1 MCGIMGYAGTRLCKN
16 TLVGGLKD
24 LEYRG
29 YDSAGVAISSGGSI
43 HVCKK
48 KGRISELYSA
58 LHTIGDGY
66 LGIGHTRWATHGA
79 PSDINSHPHVSH
91 SGLIAVVHNGII
103 ENYLQ
108 LKESLTKTGFR
119 FSSETD
125 TEVIAQLIESL
136 YNGDLFDAVCAATP
150 YLSGSFAFCAMSRDE
165 EYITAVCRG
174 NPVIVA
180 ECEDGVYI
188 SSDVTALLG
197 LHGRY
202 FRLLSGQTARI
213 SKDGAYLYDSD
224 MSIAEKHYLNID
236 WEPQSAKLNGSESFM
251 LKEIM
256 EIPAAITKTLAGFY
270 VPKELSGAYLNRLRS
285 IYLIGCG
292 TAYHAALIGKA
303 AIEAFA
309 RIPCECDLASEF
321 RYRDP
326 IAGRDNLCIFISQ
339 SGETA
344 DTLAALMLAKERG
357 ARTVALT
364 NVRGSSISHYAD
376 ITLYTS
382 AGPEIAVASTKAYN
396 SQLAA
401 LYALALEFGLKTGRL
416 DSDRH
421 DRLNK
426 ELCRAAQD
434 GSMTLYPDIP
444 ELANVFKACKSVIF
458 IGRGQDNFVASE
470 ASLKLKEVSYINS
483 EAYAAGEL
491 KHGTLALIEEGSPVI
506 VFLCSKELLDKTVN
520 AINEVKARGAQVLAI
535 GNAKYMDCPLIDYKI
550 AIPNIADEFAPLYSI
565 IPAQLF
571 AYYMAVKR
579 GCDPDKP
586 RNLAKSV
593 TVE

>member
-1 MCGIMGYAGTRLCKN
+1 MCGIIGYAGSKLCKGM
-16 TLVGGLKD
+16 LVDGLKD

-29 YDSAGVAISSGGSI
+29 YDSAGVAINSDGI
-43 HVCKK
+43 LHVCKK
-48 KGRISELYSA
+48 KGRIRELEAA
-58 LHTIGDGY
+58 LYNTGDGY
-66 LGIGHTRWATHGA
+66 MGIGHTRWATHGA

-108 LKESLTKTGFR
+108 LKESLKESGFR

-125 TEVIAQLIESL
+125 TEVIAHLIESF

-150 YLSGSFAFCAMSRDE
+150 KLGGSFAFCAMSRDE
-165 EYITAVCRG
+165 DYITAVCRG

-180 ECEDGVYI
+180 ECDDGIYI
-188 SSDVTALLG
+188 ASDVTALLG
-197 LHGRY
+197 LNGRY
-202 FRLLSGQTARI
+202 FRLLNGQTARI
-213 SKDGAYLYDSD
+213 SRDGAYLYDPD
-224 MSIAEKHYLNID
+224 MGLAEKIYLKID
-236 WEPQSAKLNGSESFM
+236 WEPQSAKLNGNESYM

-256 EIPAAITKTLAGFY
+256 EIPAALSKTLESFY
-270 VPKELSGAYLNRLRS
+270 VPAELTGDYLSKLRS

-292 TAYHAALIGKA
+292 TAYHTGLIGKA

-344 DTLAALMLAKERG
+344 DTLAALTLAKQRG
-357 ARTVALT
+357 AKTVALT

-396 SQLAA
+396 CQLAA
-401 LYALALEFGLKTGRL
+401 LYALALEFGLRTGRL
-416 DSDRH
+416 NTEKHHMLD
-421 DRLNK
+421 K
-426 ELCRAAQD
+426 ELGRAARD
-434 GSMTLYPDIP
+434 GSMTYYPEIL
-444 ELANVFKACKSVIF
+444 ELADKFKACKSVFF
-458 IGRGQDNFVASE
+458 IGRGQDTFVACE
-470 ASLKLKEVSYINS
+470 ASLKLKEVSYCHS

-491 KHGTLALIEEGSPVI
+491 KHGTLALIEQGSLVI
-506 VFLCSKELLDKTVN
+506 VFLGNRELLEKTVN

-535 GNAKYMDCPLIDYKI
+535 GNSRYMDCPLIDYKV
-550 AIPNIADEFAPLYSI
+550 AIPDIADEFAPLYSV